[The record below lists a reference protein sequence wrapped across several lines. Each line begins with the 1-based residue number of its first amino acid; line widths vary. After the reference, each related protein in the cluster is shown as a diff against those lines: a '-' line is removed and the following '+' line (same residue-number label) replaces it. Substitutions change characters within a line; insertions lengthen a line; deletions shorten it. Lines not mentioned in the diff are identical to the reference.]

1 MKVAF
6 VSVVEDDTGQNK
18 KQIFSVSYKKLVY
31 MDIQNNKEW
40 LAMMV

>member
-1 MKVAF
+1 MGNEMKVAF

-31 MDIQNNKEW
+31 MDI
-40 LAMMV
+40 